1 MKIYEDDDDSGSAGG
16 FRCTRSQAAPDWSVI
31 ESLILVNEVAAVEAD
46 CSVALSSYQQWNI
59 IAQNC
64 MALDVQR
71 NLAQCRRKWHALLSD
86 YDRFKGT
93 VTAGGKLPPNF
104 DYELFEAV
112 ERVIRAREERGMADP
127 ESDTEAG
134 NEARDATV
142 EIGSKR
148 KGQRSKFRHRIQKP
162 KLEQRHEDSH
172 EEEHEDDHSEDE
184 YLKDYLESRP
194 KLKCTTERPPKHSGI
209 SPKSLKVELHE
220 NHTERPK
227 PITVEKIAISREENQ
242 ETLTLKLQD
251 LAVEIEAIATK
262 SATDYKGGDSKNV
275 EDSCTDF
282 TRRQGDKLITSL
294 GDFSNTLK
302 QLCDI
307 LQECK

>member
-1 MKIYEDDDDSGSAGG
+1 MKDYDDDVTYTSGSASA

-64 MALDVQR
+64 AALDVPR
-71 NLAQCRRKWHALLSD
+71 NLSQCRRKWHALLSD

-93 VTAGGKLPPNF
+93 AAAGGKLPPYF

-112 ERVIRAREERGMADP
+112 ERVVRAREERGMADP

-134 NEARDATV
+134 NDARDATV

-148 KGQRSKFRHRIQKP
+148 KGQRSKFRHRVQKA
-162 KLEQRHEDSH
+162 KVCLEQRREDRD
-172 EEEHEDDHSEDE
+172 EEEPEDDHSEDE
-184 YLKDYLESRP
+184 YLKDFLESRP
-194 KLKCTTERPPKHSGI
+194 KMKCTTERPPKHFVMP
-209 SPKSLKVELHE
+209 PKSLPKVEVHE
-220 NHTERPK
+220 NHLIESPK
-227 PITVEKIAISREENQ
+227 PITVEMIAASREENE
-242 ETLTLKLQD
+242 ETLTLKLHN
-251 LAVEIEAIATK
+251 LAVEIEAIASK
-262 SATDYKGGDSKNV
+262 SATENL

-282 TRRQGDKLITSL
+282 TRRQGDQLITSL